1 MQVYFQIIFLH
12 RVFFQLRVNLHQ
24 LIVQLAPLHGKSLS
38 GALRF
43 GNADIRLLQRLQWVD
58 SQLAGKQYLMGDQF
72 SVADGYLFT
81 TLSWM
86 KYIGIDLATLPNL
99 AAFQARVAAR
109 PAVQKVLKDEGL
121 A

>member
-1 MQVYFQIIFLH
+1 
-12 RVFFQLRVNLHQ
+12 
-24 LIVQLAPLHGKSLS
+24 
-38 GALRF
+38 
-43 GNADIRLLQRLQWVD
+43 
-58 SQLAGKQYLMGDQF
+58 MGDEF

-99 AAFQARVAAR
+99 AAFQARVAR